1 MQRVTD
7 RPRTWRISAHAALA
21 TTLAAAVVAGC
32 GQNPASTSPSA
43 SAAPTPARTIDLA
56 RPPGS
61 LSPGAEIEFLV
72 ESMAANVRIGNRTD
86 YLALVD
92 LTDPGFALEHR
103 RLADEW
109 SGLHPVPDYALSVA
123 DLEIEGETAIGSLT
137 ATWTNFEG
145 DARTARW
152 LGSFERGGSG
162 PSGGSGANGWR
173 YAGEVWE
180 TTEVPHFKVRI
191 APGLETEL
199 DRVTEDLPAVYDHVT
214 DALDYVPGA
223 PLVIKLYADGP
234 ALAANT
240 LLSLP
245 DIRGWNEPGEA
256 LKLRV
261 DPEDPYMTPVI
272 AHEMTHFASFDRAG
286 TKRTKMPWWLD
297 EGLATYVSRKFDTIQ
312 SDSDPALET
321 VAAWQADGTL
331 VDWDRMAVYETTPME
346 LWRNVYPQGYAMV
359 RFVTQRFGRDARNAW
374 LAKMASEM
382 DIDAATPA
390 VLGLS
395 FDDLDNA
402 FREWLTQIH

>member
-1 MQRVTD
+1 MQRMTG
-7 RPRTWRISAHAALA
+7 RPWTWRMRWRAVLA
-21 TTLAAAVVAGC
+21 TTLAAAVLAGC
-32 GQNPASTSPSA
+32 DQNLGSTPPSA
-43 SAAPTPARTIDLA
+43 SAVPTPAPTTNLT

-61 LSPGAEIEFLV
+61 LSPSAEIGFLV

-92 LTDPGFALEHR
+92 LIDPGFAREHS

-109 SGLHPVPDYALSVA
+109 SGLHPVPDYTLRVE
-123 DLEIEGETAIGSLT
+123 DLEIEGATATGSLT

-145 DARTARW
+145 DARTATW
-152 LGSFERGGSG
+152 LGSFGRGGSG
-162 PSGGSGANGWR
+162 SSGWR

-180 TTEVPHFKVRI
+180 TTDVPHFEIRI
-191 APGLETEL
+191 APGLDAEL
-199 DRVTEDLPAVYDHVT
+199 PRVTEDLPAVYDHVT

-297 EGLATYVSRKFDTIQ
+297 EGLASYVARKFDTIQ

-321 VAAWQADGTL
+321 VAAWLADGTL
-331 VDWDRMAVYETTPME
+331 VEWDRMAVYETTPME

-359 RFVTQRFGRDARNAW
+359 RFVTQRFGRDSRNAW
-374 LAKMASEM
+374 LAKMATEM
-382 DIDAATPA
+382 DIEAATPA

-395 FDDLDNA
+395 FDDLDSA

>member
-1 MQRVTD
+1 MTD
-7 RPRTWRISAHAALA
+7 RPGTWRTRAQAALA

-32 GQNPASTSPSA
+32 GQSPASIAPSA
-43 SAAPTPARTIDLA
+43 SAAPTPAPTITLT

-61 LSPGAEIEFLV
+61 LSPSAEIEFLV
-72 ESMAANVRIGNRTD
+72 ASMAANVRIGNRSD

-92 LTDPGFALEHR
+92 LTDPGFALEHS

-109 SGLHPVPDYALSVA
+109 SGLHPVPDYALTVA
-123 DLEIEGETAIGSLT
+123 DVEIDGDTATGSLT

-145 DARTARW
+145 DARTATW
-152 LGSFERGGSG
+152 LGSFGRGGSG
-162 PSGGSGANGWR
+162 GTGGSGWR

-180 TTEVPHFKVRI
+180 TTDVPHFEVRI
-191 APGLETEL
+191 APGLEAEL
-199 DRVTEDLPAVYDHVT
+199 PRVTADLPAVYDHVT

-223 PLVIKLYADGP
+223 SLVIKLYADGP
-234 ALAANT
+234 DLAANT

-261 DPEDPYMTPVI
+261 DPEDPYMTSVI

-297 EGLATYVSRKFDTIQ
+297 EGLASYVARKFDTIQ
-312 SDSDPALET
+312 SGSDPALET
-321 VAAWQADGTL
+321 VAGWQADGTL

-359 RFVTQRFGRDARNAW
+359 RFVTQRFGRDARNEW
-374 LAKMASEM
+374 LAKMATEM

-390 VLGLS
+390 VLGVS
-395 FDDLDNA
+395 FEDLDKG

>member
-1 MQRVTD
+1 MKRMTD
-7 RPRTWRISAHAALA
+7 AARTRLRRSRARFALA
-21 TTLAAAVVAGC
+21 LVAGLVVAC
-32 GQNPASTSPSA
+32 GNNPASVPPAPSA
-43 SAAPTPARTIDLA
+43 VPTPAPTVNLT

-61 LSPGAEIEFLV
+61 LSPSAEIEFLV
-72 ESMAANVRIGNRTD
+72 ESLAANVRIGNKAD

-92 LTDPGFALEHR
+92 LSDPGFRLEHS

-109 SGLHPVPDYALSVA
+109 SGLHPVPDYALAVDDVEVDGDVA
-123 DLEIEGETAIGSLT
+123 TGSLT

-145 DARTARW
+145 EARTATW
-152 LGSFERGGSG
+152 LGSFGHSDG
-162 PSGGSGANGWR
+162 NWR
-173 YAGEVWE
+173 YTGEVWQ
-180 TTEVPHFKVRI
+180 TTEVPHFTVKV
-191 APGLETEL
+191 APGLDDEVA
-199 DRVTEDLPAVYDHVT
+199 RVTEDLAAVYDHVT
-214 DALDYVPGA
+214 DALDYVPA
-223 PLVIKLYADGP
+223 AALQIKLYADAP

-297 EGLATYVSRKFDTIQ
+297 EGLASYVARKFDTIQ
-312 SDSDPALET
+312 SNSDPALET

-331 VDWDRMAVYETTPME
+331 VDWDRMAVYETTPQE

-359 RFVTQRFGRDARNAW
+359 RFVTQRFGRDPRNAW
-374 LAKMASEM
+374 LAKMATEM

-390 VLGLS
+390 VLGMS
-395 FDDLDNA
+395 FDDLDKA
-402 FREWLTQIH
+402 FREWLTQVH

>member
-1 MQRVTD
+1 MTGQPAVPPIRS
-7 RPRTWRISAHAALA
+7 RTIVSCALVA
-21 TTLAAAVVAGC
+21 GLLVSFAAGC
-32 GQNPASTSPSA
+32 GQNLASTAPTA
-43 SAAPTPARTIDLA
+43 SALPTPAPTANLT
-56 RPPGS
+56 RPSGS
-61 LSPGAEIEFLV
+61 LSPRAEIEFVV
-72 ESMAANVRIGNRTD
+72 ESLAANVRIGNKAD

-92 LTDPGFALEHR
+92 LTDPAFGLEHS
-103 RLADEW
+103 RLAEEW
-109 SGLHPVPDYALSVA
+109 AGLHPVADYALTVA
-123 DLEIEGETAIGSLT
+123 DLRIDGEAATGTLT
-137 ATWTNFEG
+137 ASWTNLQDESRM
-145 DARTARW
+145 ASW
-152 LGSFERGGSG
+152 LGTFERGAG
-162 PSGGSGANGWR
+162 GWR
-173 YAGEVWE
+173 YAGEAWE
-180 TTEVPHFKVRI
+180 TSAVPHFEIKV
-191 APGLETEL
+191 APGLGDL
-199 DRVTEDLPAVYDHVT
+199 LPRVTQDLPAVYDHVT

-286 TKRTKMPWWLD
+286 TRRTKMPWWLD
-297 EGLATYVSRKFDTIQ
+297 EGLASYVARKFDTIQ
-312 SDSDPALET
+312 SSSDPAVEA

-331 VDWDRMAVYETTPME
+331 ADWDRMAVFETTPME

-359 RFVTQRFGRDARNAW
+359 RFVSQRFGGDARNAW
-374 LAKMASEM
+374 LAKMATEM

-390 VLGLS
+390 VLGVS
-395 FDDLDNA
+395 FDELDNA